1 MDTDIGKKQT
11 PAHDGFNPDLLALMP
26 KECKRVVE
34 VGCSTGALARAYL
47 AINPGCE
54 YIGLEIDDD
63 YAATAAKVCSRVITG
78 DVETMTEDTLES
90 LFPCDCVVF
99 GDSLEHLRDP
109 WTLLRRVRTSM
120 QPAGQIIAC
129 IPNAQHWSVQAKL
142 NCGELRYEQ
151 SGLLDRTHLRWFTRI
166 TMLEMFQSAGFK
178 VMGGTPRIFV
188 EPMKDR
194 FLPAIR
200 LMATAVGADPEQ
212 AVADAL
218 PLQYVL
224 VAKPV

>member
-99 GDSLEHLRDP
+99 GDSLEHLERSVDSLAASAHLNAACGTNHCLHSECT
-109 WTLLRRVRTSM
+109 TLER
-120 QPAGQIIAC
+120 AGKA
-129 IPNAQHWSVQAKL
+129 
-142 NCGELRYEQ
+142 EL
-151 SGLLDRTHLRWFTRI
+151 W
-166 TMLEMFQSAGFK
+166 
-178 VMGGTPRIFV
+178 
-188 EPMKDR
+188 
-194 FLPAIR
+194 
-200 LMATAVGADPEQ
+200 
-212 AVADAL
+212 
-218 PLQYVL
+218 
-224 VAKPV
+224 